1 MFEVELICV
10 SEIFFSIFIIIYL
23 IHKHLY
29 FKRISFF
36 IWSYFLR
43 SNYLFLL
50 FLFVNYFKMSKCNF
64 FYYIDVVY
72 LTHKSDWLLE
82 KKNFWMKF
90 RVEN

>member
-36 IWSYFLR
+36 IYEVTFCVRIIYFFYFYYFLAEII
-43 SNYLFLL
+43 LL
-50 FLFVNYFKMSKCNF
+50 
-64 FYYIDVVY
+64 YISFNNINIPG
-72 LTHKSDWLLE
+72 TK
-82 KKNFWMKF
+82 
-90 RVEN
+90 ENIYTCLQGIQI